1 MKEKIKNIFYLFFPI
16 FMGFIIGLITKDSI
30 SYNDMIKPPF
40 SPSPIV
46 FPIAWS
52 ILYLLIGISYYL
64 LKKEKDT
71 KLESIIYYLQLFFNF
86 TWPIIYFV
94 FNFQI
99 LSVIWIIIL
108 LFLTIFMTYLFYQKN
123 KLSAYLLIP
132 YILWLIFATYLNI
145 GTTILN

>member
-40 SPSPIV
+40 SPIPIV

-99 LSVIWIIIL
+99 LSIIWIIIL

>member
-16 FMGFIIGLITKDSI
+16 FMGFVIGLITKDSI
-30 SYNDMIKPPF
+30 RYNDMIKPPF

-46 FPIAWS
+46 FPLAWS

-99 LSVIWIIIL
+99 LSIIWIIIL

>member
-30 SYNDMIKPPF
+30 SYNDMINPPF

-46 FPIAWS
+46 FPVAWS

-108 LFLTIFMTYLFYQKN
+108 LFLTIFMTYLFYKKN
-123 KLSAYLLIP
+123 NLSAYLLIP